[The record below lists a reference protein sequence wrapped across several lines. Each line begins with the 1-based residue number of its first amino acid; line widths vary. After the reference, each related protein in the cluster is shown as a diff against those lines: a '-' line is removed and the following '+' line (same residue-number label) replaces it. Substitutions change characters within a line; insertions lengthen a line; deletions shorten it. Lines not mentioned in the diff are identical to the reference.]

1 MRFLKQTIRR
11 VLKYLLSI
19 ALMLYSWTIGLF
31 TGKGQYIH
39 SLVCEYF
46 GFAFPKPKL
55 PLISPAQVL
64 SSAPL
69 RLAELEVQP
78 GNMPVSELAAL
89 CGIVRREN
97 PRAIFEIGTLN
108 GRTTLNLALNSPPE
122 CRIFTLDLPREQLGE
137 TRYPISDRFRKLV
150 EKERSGELFL
160 NKDAAEF
167 PETKK
172 ITQLFGDSGNFDFSP
187 YYNAIDLVFIDG
199 SHDYEYVLNDSEIAL
214 KLLREGRGVI
224 LWHDYRGGMEV
235 ITALETFRKRR
246 PGLSLHHVRD
256 TSFAYLKR

>member
-46 GFAFPKPKL
+46 GFSFPKPKL

>member
-46 GFAFPKPKL
+46 GISFPKPKL

-235 ITALETFRKRR
+235 VAALETFRKRR